1 MQAKATTKD
10 IIAAVRESME
20 QQKGL
25 YQ

>member
-20 QQKGL
+20 HQKGL

>member
-10 IIAAVRESME
+10 IVAAVRESIE